1 MPYAD
6 PFDAYSDGDQISD
19 SGDFVEED
27 VPNDVGPMEIE
38 LNNARDGLLAITHGG
53 QRLAS

>member
-1 MPYAD
+1 MPYSD

-53 QRLAS
+53 